1 MSWLLY
7 NLIGGIFRL
16 GIKPYFDLQVDGLD
30 NYSESPSSLVVANH
44 KRDLD
49 SVLIATVLY
58 YHDGILPPSTPISFM
73 ADENLF
79 QPGFLGNWIK
89 GPGLMK
95 KALQPLSLSYILRRL
110 HAHPIGKLDFH
121 SVPVHDALR
130 IIREND
136 DDHELREILKEEAL
150 DNLFEESSFGSPDM
164 TISEFFE
171 REGYPRKK
179 VDSRNFKSEFRKAVK
194 KSKLG
199 AVKDQLGKFVQLL
212 NDGAILYITPEGTL
226 TKNGMLGP
234 LKDSLL
240 ILIDEADEDVTV
252 VPTNITYDFT
262 KPDKTKIFVNI
273 GEEMTGLEELSRKRK
288 SNRLREAILGLT
300 TVNLGQVAS
309 YRIKAAEEAG
319 EEKIKLDEFREE
331 VIEDLE
337 CLDRRGYNMDDQLS
351 DGEGIERRWG
361 SFVEYC
367 LDRGVLERN
376 QDGRRGND
384 ETLSLSPDL
393 GYDRDRIPRG
403 YRRDPVN
410 YCANEIKALERV
422 GLISL

>member
-7 NLIGGIFRL
+7 NLIGIFFRL
-16 GIKPYFDLQVDGLD
+16 GIRPYFDLQVDGLD

-58 YHDGILPPSTPISFM
+58 YHNGILPPSTPVSFM

-89 GPGLMK
+89 GPALLK
-95 KALQPLSLSYILRRL
+95 KALQPISLSYILRKL

-130 IIREND
+130 IIKEND
-136 DDHELREILKEEAL
+136 DNHELKDIIKEEAL
-150 DNLFEESSFGSPDM
+150 EGLLGESSFGYPGM
-164 TISEFFE
+164 TISEFFD
-171 REGYPRKK
+171 REGYPREKI
-179 VDSRNFKSEFRKAVK
+179 DSRNFKPEFRKSVK
-194 KSKLG
+194 KSKLY

-240 ILIDEADEDVTV
+240 ILIDEADENVTI

-262 KPDKTKIFVNI
+262 KTGKTKIFVNI
-273 GEEMTGLEELSRKRK
+273 GEEISGLEELNRKERS
-288 SNRLREAILGLT
+288 SNLRRSILGLT
-300 TVNLGQVAS
+300 TINLGQVAS
-309 YRIKAAEEAG
+309 LQLKSAEEAG
-319 EEKIKLDEFREE
+319 RDKIKLGDFYERVLEKLEYFKRE
-331 VIEDLE
+331 
-337 CLDRRGYNMDDQLS
+337 GYNLDDDLS
-351 DGEGIERRWG
+351 DQKSIERRWE
-361 SFVEYC
+361 SFINYC
-367 LDRGVLERN
+367 LKRGVFDREE
-376 QDGRRGND
+376 GRSRGEED
-384 ETLSLSPDL
+384 LLTLSSDL
-393 GYDRDRIPRG
+393 GYDRSEIPRG
-403 YRRDPVN
+403 YRRDPIN
-410 YCANEIKALERV
+410 YCANEIKALEKV
-422 GLISL
+422 GLINL